1 MTGVSSSRSSIR
13 NVGSSSSCTR
23 ILKYLLLCVLL
34 PQLGGCFLAVAG
46 GAVAGAG
53 AAHDRRGLGSYVD
66 DKRVYLGAY
75 DAINKDPELGL
86 KSNVIIVVYDGVML
100 LVGEVRT
107 AELKQRAERTVSG
120 FGNTRRIVN
129 ELEVREP
136 EGFWSHRRDNTI
148 TAHVK
153 TGFLDL
159 TSLEGFDP
167 TRVNVTTAHRVVY
180 LMGKVT
186 HEEDDAV
193 VGIARETSGVER
205 VVKVFEY
212 LD

>member
-1 MTGVSSSRSSIR
+1 MRYR
-13 NVGSSSSCTR
+13 NLFTW
-23 ILKYLLLCVLL
+23 LLLLLLL
-34 PQLGGCFLAVAG
+34 PQLGGCFLAVVG
-46 GAVAGAG
+46 GAAAGAS
-53 AAHDRRGLGSYVD
+53 AAHDRRGFGTYVD
-66 DKRVYLGAY
+66 DKRIYLGAY
-75 DAINKDPELGL
+75 DSINKDKELAL
-86 KSNVIIVVYDGVML
+86 KNNVIIVVYNGVML

-107 AELKQRAERTVSG
+107 PELKARAGRLTAG
-120 FGNTRRIVN
+120 FEGTRRIVN
-129 ELEVREP
+129 DIEVREP

-153 TGFLDL
+153 TSFLDL

-186 HEEDDAV
+186 HEEDEAV
-193 VGIARETSGVER
+193 VGIAREVAGVER

-212 LD
+212 TD